1 MRRFSIP
8 VDTRAPTG
16 ATNAYLLGDRD
27 PAGGPDSEKLLVD
40 PASPQ
45 EDLETAVE
53 SHGVDH
59 VAVTHTHPDHVGAVD
74 HYAGNQS
81 GEATVWAHAN
91 FVEEFR
97 TATGVEP
104 DRTFADGDQIG
115 PATVVATPGHARD
128 HVAFAFA
135 DESGRERLLVGD
147 LAVAEGS
154 VVVGGAGADLIDYLD
169 SLRRVRERDP
179 HRLHPG
185 HGPTID
191 DPVATIDRLIDHRL
205 DREEKVLAA
214 VDDGATDVDG
224 VVDAA
229 YDKDLTGVE
238 DLARAT
244 TVAHLEKLLADGR
257 IDDSWREHL

>member
-27 PAGGPDSEKLLVD
+27 PASDPDSETLLVD
-40 PASPQ
+40 PAAPHD
-45 EDLETAVE
+45 DLDAAVE
-53 SHGVDH
+53 AHGVDH

-81 GEATVWAHAN
+81 SDATVWAHAD
-91 FVEEFR
+91 FVDEFR
-97 TATGVEP
+97 AATGVEP

-115 PATVVATPGHARD
+115 SATVVATHGHARD
-128 HVAFAFA
+128 HVAFAFT

-154 VVVGGAGADLIDYLD
+154 VVVGGAGADLTDYLD
-169 SLRRVRERDP
+169 SLRRVRACEP
-179 HRLHPG
+179 HRLYPG

-191 DPVATIDRLIDHRL
+191 DPAATVDRLIDHRL
-205 DREEKVLAA
+205 DREEKVLRA
-214 VDDGATDVDG
+214 VDDGATDVDS

-257 IDDSWREHL
+257 IDDRWRERL

>member
-16 ATNAYLLGDRD
+16 ATNGYLLGDAASD
-27 PAGGPDSEKLLVD
+27 PDSETLLVD
-40 PASPQ
+40 PAGTDD
-45 EDLETAVE
+45 DLDTAVE

-74 HYAGNQS
+74 HYARKQS
-81 GEATVWAHAN
+81 RDATVWAHADY
-91 FVEEFR
+91 VDEFR
-97 TATGVEP
+97 AATGVQP
-104 DRTFADGDQIG
+104 DRTFADGDRVG
-115 PATVVATPGHARD
+115 PATVVTTPGHARD

-135 DESGRERLLVGD
+135 EESAREQLLVGD
-147 LAVAEGS
+147 LAVADGS
-154 VVVGGAGADLIDYLD
+154 VVVGGDGGDLTEYLE

-179 HRLHPG
+179 LRLHPG
-185 HGPTID
+185 HGPTIN
-191 DPVATIDRLIDHRL
+191 DPTATIDRLIDHRL
-205 DREEKVLAA
+205 DREEKVLGA
-214 VDDGATDVDG
+214 VEDGATDVDG

-229 YDKDLTGVE
+229 YDKDLTGVR

-257 IDDSWREHL
+257 IDARWRERL